1 MFKFDFDTYSKNYI
15 DEEIFSKNFNR
26 KEEVFSKFNNSE
38 MIGWT
43 RKVDNSIID
52 EILSLRNEVKSN
64 ANCFVVVGIGG
75 SYLGSKAINDIFSDY
90 YEDSSFEIIYLG
102 NNLSSK
108 YIRDTLEYLK
118 NKDFYVNVI
127 SKSGNTKEVEVSYEL
142 IKSLMNEK
150 YSEEEKRKR
159 IIITTDSNSGKLREE
174 VKKFNYR
181 SFVIPS
187 DIGGR
192 YSLIT
197 PAHLLPLSF
206 KLDIKKLVNGFY
218 SGLELKDEAMYYAS
232 IRKSLF
238 DTGKY
243 IENYSVYEENFNYFL
258 EWLKQLFAESEG
270 KDFKGIFPVSTIGT
284 RDLHSLGQ
292 FIQEGNPVIFETFIK
307 ILNVTDFKYENR
319 RLDEINNI
327 VLDSVVQAHIK
338 SGVCCNIIEV
348 SEIDEESIGLLCA
361 FFMLSAAYSGYL
373 FDVNPFNQPGVE
385 VYKECLRN
393 NLWGFIWKRN
403 I

>member
-1 MFKFDFDTYSKNYI
+1 MVKFDFDTYSKNYI
-15 DEEIFSKNFNR
+15 DEEIFNKNFNR

-90 YEDSSFEIIYLG
+90 YEESSFEIIYLG

-338 SGVCCNIIEV
+338 SGVRCNIIEV

-393 NLWGFIWKRN
+393 NL
-403 I
+403 

>member
-1 MFKFDFDTYSKNYI
+1 MVKFDFDTYSKNYI
-15 DEEIFSKNFNR
+15 DEEIFNKNFNR

-43 RKVDNSIID
+43 RKIDNSIID
-52 EILSLRNEVKSN
+52 EILSLRDEVKSN

-218 SGLELKDEAMYYAS
+218 SGLELKNEAMYYAS

-393 NLWGFIWKRN
+393 NL
-403 I
+403 

>member
-1 MFKFDFDTYSKNYI
+1 MVKFDFDTYSKNYI
-15 DEEIFSKNFNR
+15 DEEIFNKNFNR
-26 KEEVFSKFNNSE
+26 KEEIFSKFNNSE

-90 YEDSSFEIIYLG
+90 YEDPSFEIIYLG

-338 SGVCCNIIEV
+338 SGVRCNIIEV

-393 NLWGFIWKRN
+393 NL
-403 I
+403 

>member
-1 MFKFDFDTYSKNYI
+1 MVKFDFDTYSKNYI

-43 RKVDNSIID
+43 RKIDNSIID
-52 EILSLRNEVKSN
+52 EILSLRDEVKSN

-90 YEDSSFEIIYLG
+90 YEESSFEIIYLG

-243 IENYSVYEENFNYFL
+243 IENYSIYEENFNYFL

-348 SEIDEESIGLLCA
+348 SEIDEESIGLLCV

-393 NLWGFIWKRN
+393 NL
-403 I
+403 

>member
-1 MFKFDFDTYSKNYI
+1 MVKFDFDTYSKNYI

-108 YIRDTLEYLK
+108 YIRNTLEYLK

-218 SGLELKDEAMYYAS
+218 SGLELKNEAMYYAS

-393 NLWGFIWKRN
+393 NL
-403 I
+403 

>member
-1 MFKFDFDTYSKNYI
+1 MVKFDFDTYSKNYI

-43 RKVDNSIID
+43 RKIDNSIID
-52 EILSLRNEVKSN
+52 EILSLRDEVKSN

-90 YEDSSFEIIYLG
+90 YEDPSFEIIYLG

-338 SGVCCNIIEV
+338 SGVRCNIIEV

-393 NLWGFIWKRN
+393 NL
-403 I
+403 

>member
-1 MFKFDFDTYSKNYI
+1 MVKFDFDTYSKNYI
-15 DEEIFSKNFNR
+15 DEEIFNKNFNR

-90 YEDSSFEIIYLG
+90 YEDPSFEIIYLG

-393 NLWGFIWKRN
+393 NL
-403 I
+403 

>member
-1 MFKFDFDTYSKNYI
+1 MVKFDFDTYSKNYI
-15 DEEIFSKNFNR
+15 DEETFSKNFNR

-43 RKVDNSIID
+43 RKIDNSIID
-52 EILSLRNEVKSN
+52 EILSLRDEVKSN

-270 KDFKGIFPVSTIGT
+270 KDFKGVFPVSTIGT

-348 SEIDEESIGLLCA
+348 SEIDEESIGLLCV

-393 NLWGFIWKRN
+393 NL
-403 I
+403 

>member
-1 MFKFDFDTYSKNYI
+1 MVKFDFDTYSKNYI

-26 KEEVFSKFNNSE
+26 QEEVFSKFNNSE

-52 EILSLRNEVKSN
+52 EILSLRDEVKSN

-90 YEDSSFEIIYLG
+90 YEDPSFEIIYLG

-393 NLWGFIWKRN
+393 NL
-403 I
+403 

>member
-1 MFKFDFDTYSKNYI
+1 MVKFDFDTYSKNYI

-26 KEEVFSKFNNSE
+26 KEEIFSKFNNSE

-43 RKVDNSIID
+43 RKIDNSIID
-52 EILSLRNEVKSN
+52 EILNLRDEVKSN

-206 KLDIKKLVNGFY
+206 KLDIKRLVNGFY
-218 SGLELKDEAMYYAS
+218 SGLELKNEAMYYAS

-270 KDFKGIFPVSTIGT
+270 KNFKGIFPVSTIGT

-393 NLWGFIWKRN
+393 NL
-403 I
+403 

>member
-1 MFKFDFDTYSKNYI
+1 MVKFDFDTYSKNYI

-43 RKVDNSIID
+43 RKIDNSIID

-108 YIRDTLEYLK
+108 YIRNTLEYLK

-218 SGLELKDEAMYYAS
+218 SGLELKNEAMYYAS

-393 NLWGFIWKRN
+393 NL
-403 I
+403 

>member
-1 MFKFDFDTYSKNYI
+1 MVKFDFDTYSKNYI

-43 RKVDNSIID
+43 RKIDNSIID
-52 EILSLRNEVKSN
+52 EILSLRDEVKSN

-218 SGLELKDEAMYYAS
+218 SGLELKNEAMYYAS

-393 NLWGFIWKRN
+393 NL
-403 I
+403 

>member
-1 MFKFDFDTYSKNYI
+1 MVKFDFDTYSKNYI

-43 RKVDNSIID
+43 RKIDNSIID
-52 EILSLRNEVKSN
+52 EILSLRDEVKSN

-75 SYLGSKAINDIFSDY
+75 SYLGSKAINNIFSDY
-90 YEDSSFEIIYLG
+90 YEESSFEIIYLG

-348 SEIDEESIGLLCA
+348 SEIDEESIGLLCV

-393 NLWGFIWKRN
+393 NL
-403 I
+403 

>member
-1 MFKFDFDTYSKNYI
+1 MVKFDFDTYSKNYI

-43 RKVDNSIID
+43 RKIDNSIID
-52 EILSLRNEVKSN
+52 EILSLRDEVKSN

-90 YEDSSFEIIYLG
+90 YEDPSFEIIYLG

-118 NKDFYVNVI
+118 HKDFYVNVI

-338 SGVCCNIIEV
+338 SGVRCNIIEV

-393 NLWGFIWKRN
+393 NL
-403 I
+403 

>member
-1 MFKFDFDTYSKNYI
+1 MVKFDFDTYSKNYI

-43 RKVDNSIID
+43 RKIDNSIID
-52 EILSLRNEVKSN
+52 EILSLRDEVKSN
-64 ANCFVVVGIGG
+64 ANCFVIVGIGG

-338 SGVCCNIIEV
+338 SGVRCNIIEV

-393 NLWGFIWKRN
+393 NL
-403 I
+403 

>member
-1 MFKFDFDTYSKNYI
+1 MVKFDFDTYSKNYI
-15 DEEIFSKNFNR
+15 DEEIFNKNFNR

-43 RKVDNSIID
+43 RKIDNSIID

-348 SEIDEESIGLLCA
+348 SEIDEESIGLLCV

-393 NLWGFIWKRN
+393 NL
-403 I
+403 

>member
-1 MFKFDFDTYSKNYI
+1 MVKFDFDTYSKNYI

-43 RKVDNSIID
+43 RKIDNSIID
-52 EILSLRNEVKSN
+52 EILSLRDEVKSN

-90 YEDSSFEIIYLG
+90 YEDPSFEIIYLG

-108 YIRDTLEYLK
+108 YIRNTLEYLK

-393 NLWGFIWKRN
+393 NL
-403 I
+403 

>member
-1 MFKFDFDTYSKNYI
+1 MVKFDFDTYSKNYI

-43 RKVDNSIID
+43 RKIDNSIID
-52 EILSLRNEVKSN
+52 EILSLRDEVKSN

-393 NLWGFIWKRN
+393 NL
-403 I
+403 

>member
-1 MFKFDFDTYSKNYI
+1 
-15 DEEIFSKNFNR
+15 
-26 KEEVFSKFNNSE
+26 

-52 EILSLRNEVKSN
+52 EILSLRDEVKSN

-292 FIQEGNPVIFETFIK
+292 FIQEGNI
-307 ILNVTDFKYENR
+307 
-319 RLDEINNI
+319 
-327 VLDSVVQAHIK
+327 
-338 SGVCCNIIEV
+338 
-348 SEIDEESIGLLCA
+348 
-361 FFMLSAAYSGYL
+361 
-373 FDVNPFNQPGVE
+373 
-385 VYKECLRN
+385 
-393 NLWGFIWKRN
+393 
-403 I
+403 

>member
-1 MFKFDFDTYSKNYI
+1 MVKFDFDTYSKNYI
-15 DEEIFSKNFNR
+15 DEEIFNKNFNR

-43 RKVDNSIID
+43 RKIDNSIID

-108 YIRDTLEYLK
+108 YIRNTLEYLK

-218 SGLELKDEAMYYAS
+218 SGLELKNEAMYYAS

-393 NLWGFIWKRN
+393 NL
-403 I
+403 

>member
-1 MFKFDFDTYSKNYI
+1 MVKFVFDTYSKNYI
-15 DEEIFSKNFNR
+15 DEEIFNKNFNR

-393 NLWGFIWKRN
+393 NL
-403 I
+403 

>member
-1 MFKFDFDTYSKNYI
+1 MIKFDFDTYSKNYI

-43 RKVDNSIID
+43 KKIDNNIID
-52 EILSLRNEVKSN
+52 EILSLRDEVKNN

-108 YIRDTLEYLK
+108 YIMDTLKYLK

-142 IKSLMNEK
+142 IKSLMDEK

-181 SFVIPS
+181 SFAIPS

-218 SGLELKDEAMYYAS
+218 SGLELKNEAMYYAS

-238 DTGKY
+238 DIGKY

-258 EWLKQLFAESEG
+258 EWLRQLFAESEG

-338 SGVCCNIIEV
+338 SGVCCNIIEI
-348 SEIDEESIGLLCA
+348 SEIDEESIGSLCA

-393 NLWGFIWKRN
+393 NL
-403 I
+403 